1 MIGSLW
7 IGFRI
12 FFAWNILLLKK
23 PIRICISNI
32 SKIGLVSSIGL
43 GAPWITT
50 CITNY
55 TVLFFVCVCIFW
67 EIAPKLNLF
76 KSLTFSIRDRRCF
89 SCFITFDCEF
99 DFLVCFGAES
109 FFNVAFVSTRSIFIF
124 CWVTL
129 RSFRTPFISFTGR
142 LSNRDAH
149 NYYLIFNKIV
159 TCVSMSIISFKFFP
173 LIWCCFINTNWNFFI
188 VKIHQTKLNN
198 VVDRHTFSV
207 TYINEPWSFSSK
219 LPVILNKNN

>member
-1 MIGSLW
+1 M
-7 IGFRI
+7 
-12 FFAWNILLLKK
+12 
-23 PIRICISNI
+23 
-32 SKIGLVSSIGL
+32 
-43 GAPWITT
+43 
-50 CITNY
+50 
-55 TVLFFVCVCIFW
+55 FFVCACIFW

-109 FFNVAFVSTRSIFIF
+109 FFNVDFVSTRSILIF

-142 LSNRDAH
+142 LSNTDAH
-149 NYYLIFNKIV
+149 YLIFNNTSIV
-159 TCVSMSIISFKFFP
+159 PRGSMGIISFKFFP
-173 LIWCCFINTNWNFFI
+173 LIRRCFINTNWNFFI

-207 TYINEPWSFSSK
+207 TYINEPWSFSSE
-219 LPVILNKNN
+219 LPVILNKGIRIL